1 LIINFKSGKEIM
13 INYAE
18 KEIII
23 SFPERE
29 VIISLISFYELP

>member
-1 LIINFKSGKEIM
+1 LINNFESGKEIM

-18 KEIII
+18 REVII

-29 VIISLISFYELP
+29 IMISLISFYELP